1 MQSGYVLCATTDQKI
16 LCISEDKT
24 GIELIDLKQANS
36 LNRALCMPD
45 LTSVKD
51 VYERFKERNLVGELD
66 IVNIAK
72 LYKHSY

>member
-36 LNRALCMPD
+36 LNRALCMTD
-45 LTSVKD
+45 LTSLKD